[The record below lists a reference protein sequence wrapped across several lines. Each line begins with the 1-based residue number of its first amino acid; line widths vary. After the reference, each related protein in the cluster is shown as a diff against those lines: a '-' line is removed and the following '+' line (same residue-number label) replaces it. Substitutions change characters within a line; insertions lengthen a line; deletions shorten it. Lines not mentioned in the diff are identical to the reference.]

1 MLIIKV
7 GIKVFLFII
16 VCIYSFCE
24 LNAQQINELKEKKQS
39 IEKEIENISNL
50 IVKTENESSTSLNN
64 IKLTK
69 KKIELKNSLIRQI
82 DNEND
87 QIKNQINFRK
97 SRIDSLKNQITIIK
111 MDYRALIVYTQ
122 KKGID
127 NSFLMLILA
136 SKDLNQAYKRIKFYQ
151 QILKYKE
158 TIAQKYNRTI
168 LNIKEENDKL
178 NDNVNALTKKQ
189 LEKTIELKRLK
200 EVETGY
206 LKKVTVLNHKRKELL
221 AELENQKRISLK
233 INDEIKRLIEEEA
246 RKELEDRKKGNK
258 VLEIQLSS
266 NFKENV
272 GKFRLPVN
280 NGVVTG
286 TYGESFHP
294 ILKEIKV
301 KNNGVDITLT
311 QKSEVYSIYKG
322 TVKKIFKV
330 PGSNLAIIIRHGNYL
345 TVYTNLTSINVSVGQ
360 EVNSYQKI
368 GVIEI
373 QRGESSTNLHFELW
387 NENKTEDPSKWFID
401 R

>member
-1 MLIIKV
+1 MFNYTIR
-7 GIKVFLFII
+7 IKVFLLVFAT
-16 VCIYSFCE
+16 IYSIIGA
-24 LNAQQINELKEKKQS
+24 NAQQINELKEKKQS

-50 IVKTENESSTSLNN
+50 IVKTENESSNSLNN

-87 QIKNQINFRK
+87 QIKNQIDYRK
-97 SRIDSLKNQITIIK
+97 NRIDSLRNQIAIIK
-111 MDYRALIVYTQ
+111 NDYRALIVYSQ
-122 KKGID
+122 KKDID

-168 LNIKEENDKL
+168 LNIKDENEKL
-178 NDNVNALTKKQ
+178 NDNVAALTKKQ
-189 LEKTIELKRLK
+189 LEKTTELKRLK
-200 EVETGY
+200 DVETGY
-206 LKKVTVLNHKRKELL
+206 LQKVNVLNHKRKELL
-221 AELENQKRISLK
+221 AELENQKRISKK

-246 RKELEDRKKGNK
+246 RKEIEDKKKGNK
-258 VLEIQLSS
+258 GLEIQLSS
-266 NFKENV
+266 NFKENL

-280 NGVVTG
+280 NGAVTG
-286 TYGESFHP
+286 TYGESYHP

-301 KNNGVDITLT
+301 KNNGVDITIT

-345 TVYTNLTSINVSVGQ
+345 TVYTNLTSINVAVGQ

-368 GVIEI
+368 GIIEI
-373 QRGESSTNLHFELW
+373 QKGESSTNLHFELW

-401 R
+401 N